1 MLSRAGRGT
10 LIAVAAGVILA
21 LLFDAMTHTEID
33 PPYQLIALVAAGI
46 AWAVDFWLESRKR
59 KEEGK

>member
-21 LLFDAMTHTEID
+21 LLFDAMTHTEIG
-33 PPYQLIALVAAGI
+33 PPYLLIALVALGI
-46 AWAVDFWLESRKR
+46 AWVADFWLERGKR
-59 KEEGK
+59 KEEEK